1 MVAGDKESDGDG
13 DEGGGRATATRA
25 KVTGMR
31 AMVTVTGVTCN
42 KEARARVMPKE
53 MRVVRNEEGKGSKAT
68 ATATRVAGERWQW
81 QQGWWARKRA
91 RLARMAMAMKRRRR
105 DDDETTTRRD
115 DDKTTTRQR
124 DDDKTT
130 TRRCS
135 GYHGRLIFLANGA
148 QRVTHISYVGRY
160 VGLVQSRIKNMSL
173 RTNGVNLVLESTPTA
188 KHF

>member
-1 MVAGDKESDGDG
+1 MVAGDEESDGYG

-91 RLARMAMAMKRRRR
+91 RLARMAMATKRRRQ

-148 QRVTHISYVGRY
+148 QRVTHILYVGRY
-160 VGLVQSRIKNMSL
+160 VGLVQSRIKNISL

-188 KHF
+188 KRF